1 MPFVVK
7 KQSNQTTESTKDTKM
22 KTSENFVTF
31 VPFVVKKRTP
41 SPATSIM
48 LKSLSSVRKKLNR
61 ESRERTRKNKIF

>member
-31 VPFVVKKRTP
+31 GAPGQDW
-41 SPATSIM
+41 
-48 LKSLSSVRKKLNR
+48 LLY
-61 ESRERTRKNKIF
+61 